1 MNKEIGKKLLEA
13 NKKKFMYVSI
23 KQIRVLSY
31 MHKKRKRNKWK
42 MIFGRMLIKAIILYK
57 TQ

>member
-31 MHKKRKRNKWK
+31 MHKKRKRNK
-42 MIFGRMLIKAIILYK
+42 
-57 TQ
+57 